1 MNRIDRKADRD
12 LLIALTESLSVSRGR
27 LRRDLCGDWVIVGT
41 RGHILTDGV
50 NAFAYLPAGTARR
63 WAKAKRVLSFMAVTQ
78 DGDDEGILRL
88 DGMPTP
94 EQAKI
99 IRKVLGLRQRTEL
112 SEADRAELKNRFKS
126 SCQRGVSD
134 GLIDVPDDAPA
145 IPPSDTQTSID
156 DPETADCSVGPA
168 LPFEEP
174 VRP

>member
-112 SEADRAELKNRFKS
+112 SEAGRAELKNRFKS
-126 SCQRGVSD
+126 SSQRGGSD
-134 GLIDVPDDAPA
+134 GLIDVPDAAPTNPQA
-145 IPPSDTQTSID
+145 TRKTPYTTLKPPIHQQ
-156 DPETADCSVGPA
+156 E
-168 LPFEEP
+168 
-174 VRP
+174 

>member
-1 MNRIDRKADRD
+1 MITNRKADRE
-12 LLIALTESLSVSRGR
+12 LLMALTGCLSVSQGR
-27 LRRDLCGDWVIVGT
+27 LRRDACGDWVIEGL

-50 NAFAYLPAGTARR
+50 NAFAYVPAGTARR

-126 SCQRGVSD
+126 SSQRGVSD
-134 GLIDVPDDAPA
+134 GLIDVPDDAPTN
-145 IPPSDTQTSID
+145 PPSDTENPIHD
-156 DPETADCSVGPA
+156 AETADSPA
-168 LPFEEP
+168 GVIDREHSTL
-174 VRP
+174 